1 MASVSRRVGGSH
13 PLRGSSSVYEW
24 PSCENI
30 ENGLPTDLS
39 LSHHDLQIPLGD
51 RVVRGKNQ
59 SFSTSVPRIFFA
71 NCSGRRFTGNRP
83 FQENEHFFVLNPIAT
98 LLLVASTGRQFYST
112 LEKKKRLPSWE
123 CTNVLLLDKFLFC
136 GHHHP
141 LEMSSKSSSP
151 FELNRK
157 QYKN

>member
-30 ENGLPTDLS
+30 ENGLPSDLS

-51 RVVRGKNQ
+51 RVVRRKKPIIQ
-59 SFSTSVPRIFFA
+59 YIRAKDFFA
-71 NCSGRRFTGNRP
+71 NCGGRRFTGNRL
-83 FQENEHFFVLNPIAT
+83 FQENEHIFVLNPIAT

-112 LEKKKRLPSWE
+112 LEKKKRLSSWE
-123 CTNVLLLDKFLFC
+123 CTNVLLLDKFLFLRT
-136 GHHHP
+136 P
-141 LEMSSKSSSP
+141 SP
-151 FELNRK
+151 IRNEVKVQLSV
-157 QYKN
+157 